1 MWVPPTPTPC
11 KDMIIQ
17 RSLYELFLLR
27 ITLLAYLLK
36 SEAVRLFLQSASP
49 YKDTIRHLADVT
61 YSSICPAYLNFCG
74 DYCTPVDMSK
84 SKALDS
90 YRLLFTEGLEK
101 LQAFHAVGKDSQRI
115 FSAIRQG
122 DIRLQAAISG
132 YEIEHSDAKEPI
144 STPETRNPYDHIH
157 TWAKR
162 EKLEYEAMLQALDG
176 RLRLVQLRAKHEA
189 KIQKATVTLESLQA
203 GHFALTAFLH
213 LRSKE
218 DLQEQE
224 TASVKRNTEQ
234 LSALEKLLLCCS
246 NRLLEVDIPQFQAE
260 RARSYRQMMRDYA
273 SCLALEAAHMAEEAR
288 ALAPSR
294 Q

>member
-1 MWVPPTPTPC
+1 
-11 KDMIIQ
+11 MIIQ

-36 SEAVRLFLQSASP
+36 SEPLRLFLQSSSP
-49 YKDTIRHLADVT
+49 YKEAIRLLTDVT
-61 YSSICPAYLNFCG
+61 YTNLCPAYLNFCG
-74 DYCTPVDMSK
+74 DYCTPVDVSK
-84 SKALDS
+84 SKALES
-90 YRLLFTEGLEK
+90 YRLLFVEGLGK
-101 LQAFHAVGKDSQRI
+101 LQAFYTVGEDSQRL
-115 FSAIRQG
+115 FSAIREG
-122 DIRLQAAISG
+122 DIRLQAAISD
-132 YEIEHSDAKEPI
+132 YKSEHFEEKQPLQP
-144 STPETRNPYDHIH
+144 PETRNPYDHIH

-162 EKLEYEAMLQALDG
+162 EKLEYEAMLQALEG

-189 KIQKATVTLESLQA
+189 KIQKATMTLENLQA

-218 DLQEQE
+218 DLQEQA

-246 NRLLEVDIPQFQAE
+246 NHLLEVDIPQFQAE

-273 SCLALEAAHMAEEAR
+273 TSLAIEASHMAEEAR
-288 ALAPSR
+288 AISPSK